1 MIPAENNTS
10 STHVTDMVKTVFW
23 DCKAKLLEVLPAK
36 TFSVEKFTVVPIKI
50 WSSVETSKS
59 KVESCRSRSEDVS
72 VKFCRDSEGDKS
84 CENPLCS
91 NSFQNVGGRTL
102 KEK

>member
-50 WSSVETSKS
+50 RSSVLDLWFQKRN
-59 KVESCRSRSEDVS
+59 RSNHR
-72 VKFCRDSEGDKS
+72 
-84 CENPLCS
+84 LS
-91 NSFQNVGGRTL
+91 NSGPI
-102 KEK
+102 